1 MTGRRHLFRLLL
13 ALLAIGTLSLVW
25 RSTNLSLLDS
35 STSDEERAHA
45 VAPVCLVG
53 RAGSKE
59 EAVRLWRWWD
69 SSFPAVFWLS
79 STTTTTTADRSA
91 ALATPPGL
99 TVLLWPRF
107 YGQAGKKLN
116 KQETLYEAYHHA
128 ASMHHCEYYLYLSED
143 VAFTSSYESRQDLGE
158 REKEE
163 GRPTSSSPSAALV
176 QLLERWKPAV
186 ASFGN
191 LTHSETNGGVAPLV
205 RGLNLEAF
213 LVHRSLAGL
222 VFEAGEDQELFGGW
236 TLSSLFGMHV
246 IPALLEEH
254 SLDFLSFTVNKFQA
268 SSLFLR
274 NEHSSVGALM
284 NSVSW
289 KLSSVMTLD
298 NEKNDEEI
306 ARVTRLNR
314 KPATNVPSDFKPT
327 FLKRMNEEY
336 RLNNVLLGKRF
347 LNAWKSVFPRL
358 PFASFHK
365 PSFVINVILTNDK
378 DKQGKG
384 RLWRSLEAAERIPYS
399 VSIHVFS
406 CSTESPLL
414 PSFPPSRHGTIYVHT
429 RTFPTEDCWNPTQG
443 SEFALFLRDDQE
455 VSPFFLRWLAKAVET
470 YFLGESYDP
479 HLSGVSLYSIPF
491 EGRTESTVGTPL
503 LVQHSM
509 EWGVLWDGQSWNRFQ
524 RWYQQKR
531 DASNKRSSMLF
542 SEAERRGSNGDM
554 ESWRRDHVRFIEET
568 RRMVLMPN
576 PPNGLSFVSS
586 LYLDSFVNENDK
598 VPLLKQTE
606 DMNLLN
612 WPRLETLQVFD
623 SNFRRVVT
631 QETEEEIEN
640 EEGQGEEEHKEQ
652 GQQELAEAEED
663 GDRRAM
669 STLPSDAANPNR
681 CTLVMPV
688 FSRIDSFTDRLQHYT
703 GIHNVIGQ
711 ILIVWNNLDQP
722 PPLNSSSFTIT
733 SSNSTLSFIFNG
745 VPVTIKRMPRN
756 SLNNRFLPFNELQN
770 YDCVLHMDDDTD
782 FPAEALT
789 TELVAWMTHPRS
801 MVNVRERGRSHAVE
815 ADTGR
820 LFYSSTHGAFVSI
833 VLPSGLMLHKDYH
846 AMYSDG
852 SLQEARQLVDS
863 FMNCEDILMNFVV
876 ANATGRPPVIV
887 DVSIRKALIR
897 KLGKSGVSAKDD
909 HYERRNTCI
918 RLLGEMFGGI
928 PLRYAEHSFSANS
941 SVDEA
946 HNNFDQFLIMKSNSK
961 LVLSPP
967 NDLDLPPLCLE
978 CIHYGQLFHHHEV
991 LMSSLNH
998 TTLALPCDLLQT
1010 PHLCQQGD
1018 KRIRVR
1024 RRMSGFR
1031 CKSKKIGICR
1041 KQLQRKAMANFV
1053 GLTGQSVASP
1063 TGVAMVLSFNHRITS
1078 NVLHWRHC
1086 RHVPCSFTPIPVQA
1100 NARVWQIGMFNS
1112 ATLFKEKPRQQLQ
1125 MAADGNDLADA
1136 LSDPH
1141 ALSRSHL
1148 N

>member
-1 MTGRRHLFRLLL
+1 MTGRRPLFRLLL

-35 STSDEERAHA
+35 SASEEEERART

-59 EAVRLWRWWD
+59 EAVRLWRLWD

-79 STTTTTTADRSA
+79 STTIDRSA
-91 ALATPPGL
+91 SLATPPGL
-99 TVLLWPRF
+99 TVLQWPRF
-107 YGQAGKKLN
+107 YGQARKKLN

-128 ASMHHCEYYLYLSED
+128 ASLHHCEYYFYLSED
-143 VAFTSSYESRQDLGE
+143 VAFISSYEP
-158 REKEE
+158 REEEEE
-163 GRPTSSSPSAALV
+163 GRPTSPSAALV

-191 LTHSETNGGVAPLV
+191 LTHSKTNGGVAPLV

-222 VFEAGEDQELFGGW
+222 VFEAGEDQKLFGGW

-246 IPALLEEH
+246 LPALLEEH
-254 SLDFLSFTVNKFQA
+254 ALDFLSFTANKFQA

-274 NEHSSVGALM
+274 NEHSSAGALM
-284 NSVSW
+284 DSVTWSVS
-289 KLSSVMTLD
+289 SGMTLD
-298 NEKNDEEI
+298 NEEDDEEI
-306 ARVTRLNR
+306 ARMTRLNR

-327 FLKRMNEEY
+327 FLKRMNEAY

-347 LNAWKSVFPRL
+347 LDAWKSVFPRL

-378 DKQGKG
+378 DTQGKG
-384 RLWRSLEAAERIPYS
+384 RLWRSLEAAERIPYP

-406 CSTESPLL
+406 CSTESPPLS
-414 PSFPPSRHGTIYVHT
+414 SFPPSRHSTIYVHT

-443 SEFALFLRDDQE
+443 NEFALFLRDDQE

-491 EGRTESTVGTPL
+491 EGRTEATVGAPL

-524 RWYQQKR
+524 QWYQQKQ
-531 DASNKRSSMLF
+531 DASNQRFSMLF
-542 SEAERRGSNGDM
+542 SGAERRESNGAM
-554 ESWRRDHVRFIEET
+554 ESWSLAHVSFVEEIE
-568 RRMVLMPN
+568 RMVLMPN
-576 PPNGLSFVSS
+576 PPDGLSFVSS
-586 LYLDSFVNENDK
+586 LYSVNENDK
-598 VPLLKQTE
+598 ELLRLTSELPLLKQTE
-606 DMNLLN
+606 DMNLLK
-612 WPRLETLQVFD
+612 WPPLETLQVFN
-623 SNFRRVVT
+623 SKFWSAAK
-631 QETEEEIEN
+631 QETEEGKEN

-652 GQQELAEAEED
+652 EQQGLAEAEED
-663 GDRRAM
+663 GDRGAM
-669 STLPSDAANPNR
+669 SALPSDANPIR
-681 CTLVMPV
+681 CMLVMPV
-688 FSRIDSFTDRLQHYT
+688 FSRVDTFIDRLQHYT
-703 GIHNVIGQ
+703 GIRDVIDQ

-722 PPLNSSSFTIT
+722 PPLNSSSIIIT

-756 SLNNRFLPFNELQN
+756 SLNNRFLPFDELQN
-770 YDCVLHMDDDTD
+770 YDCILHMDDDTD
-782 FPAEALT
+782 FPPEALT
-789 TELVAWMTHPRS
+789 TELVAWRTHPRS
-801 MVNVRERGRSHAVE
+801 MVNVREKGRSHAVE

-833 VLPSGLMLHKDYH
+833 VLPSGLMLHKGYH

-852 SLQEARQLVDS
+852 SLQKARQLVDS

-918 RLLGEMFGGI
+918 RLLGEMFDGI
-928 PLRYAEHSFSANS
+928 PLRYAEHAFSANS

-946 HNNFDQFLIMKSNSK
+946 HNNFDQFLIMKRNSK
-961 LVLSPP
+961 LILSPP

-978 CIHYGQLFHHHEV
+978 CIHYGQLYHHHEV
-991 LMSSLNH
+991 LMSSLNQ
-998 TTLALPCDLLQT
+998 TTLALPCDPLQT

-1018 KRIRVR
+1018 QRIRVK

-1041 KQLQRKAMANFV
+1041 KQLQRKAMANCIF
-1053 GLTGQSVASP
+1053 LELCPSSASL
-1063 TGVAMVLSFNHRITS
+1063 V
-1078 NVLHWRHC
+1078 
-1086 RHVPCSFTPIPVQA
+1086 
-1100 NARVWQIGMFNS
+1100 
-1112 ATLFKEKPRQQLQ
+1112 
-1125 MAADGNDLADA
+1125 
-1136 LSDPH
+1136 
-1141 ALSRSHL
+1141 
-1148 N
+1148 